1 MITGRTSEEPSC
13 LAGKKFHAESYG
25 CTFNHADTRKLTE
38 YALAR
43 GGTLTDV
50 DEAEIVII
58 NSCIVVEA
66 TERKMYK
73 QIAACVE
80 RGQDVLVTGCLPVV
94 AQEKIFEIAPNAVI
108 LMPDLI
114 RGCCNRIGAMVA
126 EGTGVVQV
134 GYGCVG
140 NCSYC
145 FTKAARGWLQSYTPE
160 DIVDEVQRLVREGA
174 VEIQLTGQD
183 VSAWGMDGGDLRLPD
198 LLRAINDVKGDFMVR
213 VGMMNPA
220 TVLPIVEDLA
230 AALALPKIFR
240 FAHLPVQSGSDT
252 VLADMHRGYTG
263 DDFREIVAVLR
274 REIPDLRLS
283 TDIIAGFPTETDDE
297 FAATL
302 SLLDDTRPHKVNI
315 TRFSVR
321 QGTAAASFYDLPD
334 RIKKDRSRLLT
345 LQVNACYDQINEQ
358 LIGRVCD
365 VLVTEKM
372 KPGSVIA
379 RDRSYNNIVI
389 PGNARI
395 GDRMRVTITGHHR
408 HYLLAA
414 PCDGNGVGKGA
425 AD

>member
-1 MITGRTSEEPSC
+1 MIADTKSDKLSC
-13 LAGKKFHAESYG
+13 LAGKKFCAESYG

-38 YALAR
+38 YALAH
-43 GGTLTDV
+43 GGTRTDV

-58 NSCIVVEA
+58 NSCIVVET

-80 RGQDVLVTGCLPVV
+80 RGQEILLTGCLPVV
-94 AQEKIFEIAPNAVI
+94 AEEKILALVPNVVI

-145 FTKAARGWLQSYTPE
+145 ITKAARGWLQSYSLE
-160 DIVDEVQRLVREGA
+160 DIVDEAQRLVLEGA

-198 LLRAINDVKGDFMVR
+198 LLRAINAVEGDFMVR

-240 FAHLPVQSGSDT
+240 FAHLPVQSGSDK
-252 VLADMHRGYTG
+252 VLADMRRGYTG
-263 DDFREIVAVLR
+263 DAFREVVAVLR
-274 REIPDLRLS
+274 SRVPDLRLS

-297 FAATL
+297 FAATT

-321 QGTAAASFYDLPD
+321 EGTSAASLYDLPD

-345 LQVNACYDQINEQ
+345 LQVNACYDEINEHH
-358 LIGRVCD
+358 IGRVCE
-365 VLVTEKM
+365 VLVTEKK
-372 KPGSVIA
+372 KPGSVVA

-389 PGNARI
+389 QGDFLI
-395 GDRMRVTITGHHR
+395 GDRMLVTITGHHR
-408 HYLLAA
+408 HYLLAV
-414 PCDGNGVGKGA
+414 PCDGSSDGEGPV
-425 AD
+425 D